1 MPSATEILATLNRV
15 KSRRSALLA
24 ERETLADGSREA
36 RQNCKA
42 QLLTSADEYNALADR
57 CDNAGQ
63 TDRAESLRK
72 EAREC
77 LRLAD
82 LP

>member
-1 MPSATEILATLNRV
+1 MPSDTEILATLNRV

-24 ERETLADGSREA
+24 ERATLADGSREA
-36 RQNCKA
+36 RENVNE
-42 QLLTSADEYNALADR
+42 LLRTSADEYNALADR

-63 TDRAESLRK
+63 PDRAESLRK
-72 EAREC
+72 EAREST
-77 LRLAD
+77 RLAD